1 MLADRS
7 TFFLNPLRRDPVWAF
22 SLRENLCRGGPSR
35 HMRARRL
42 FEAPHA
48 EAPLRRIAMRGG
60 RPLYGAYF
68 QCEPLLEGDAAVPWF
83 AVDRDDCAFEQCD
96 VYNVD
101 GVAYESILVHG
112 LAILHGPAVGGELKN
127 NSAHMGFSRDGFHI
141 TRPDDRRPFLDVPE
155 GWWNV
160 QLASGS
166 PIVAGLGSR
175 EERLYFYVGYG
186 FGKGGGKSVYKDYEE
201 RTALATLRRDGFA
214 RLQATNGT
222 ATTRPLAFSFVSGPS
237 YLWVNANVK
246 GGLKV
251 RVLSDAGAPL
261 CGRAA
266 NITGPADT
274 TRRRL
279 LLVSDL
285 AERAIRFEFRLEDA
299 ALYAFWVAG
308 PDGKSGGF
316 LAGGALGHGS
326 LVDE

>member
-1 MLADRS
+1 MAWGARNLIS
-7 TFFLNPLRRDPVWAF
+7 T
-22 SLRENLCRGGPSR
+22 
-35 HMRARRL
+35 
-42 FEAPHA
+42 
-48 EAPLRRIAMRGG
+48 
-60 RPLYGAYF
+60 
-68 QCEPLLEGDAAVPWF
+68 QVPWF

-186 FGKGGGKSVYKDYEE
+186 FGNGGGKSVYKDYEE

-222 ATTRPLAFSFVSGPS
+222 ATTRPLAFSFVSGPR

-266 NITGPADT
+266 NITGPADA

>member
-1 MLADRS
+1 MAWGARNLIS
-7 TFFLNPLRRDPVWAF
+7 T
-22 SLRENLCRGGPSR
+22 
-35 HMRARRL
+35 
-42 FEAPHA
+42 
-48 EAPLRRIAMRGG
+48 
-60 RPLYGAYF
+60 
-68 QCEPLLEGDAAVPWF
+68 QVPWF

-127 NSAHMGFSRDGFHI
+127 NSAHVGFSRDGFHI

-186 FGKGGGKSVYKDYEE
+186 FGNGGGKSVYKDYEE

-222 ATTRPLAFSFVSGPS
+222 ATTRPLAFSFVSGPR
-237 YLWVNANVK
+237 YLWVNACVK
-246 GGLKV
+246 KQPVSEVTGTTS
-251 RVLSDAGAPL
+251 RRWRGASE
-261 CGRAA
+261 
-266 NITGPADT
+266 I
-274 TRRRL
+274 
-279 LLVSDL
+279 
-285 AERAIRFEFRLEDA
+285 
-299 ALYAFWVAG
+299 
-308 PDGKSGGF
+308 
-316 LAGGALGHGS
+316 
-326 LVDE
+326 